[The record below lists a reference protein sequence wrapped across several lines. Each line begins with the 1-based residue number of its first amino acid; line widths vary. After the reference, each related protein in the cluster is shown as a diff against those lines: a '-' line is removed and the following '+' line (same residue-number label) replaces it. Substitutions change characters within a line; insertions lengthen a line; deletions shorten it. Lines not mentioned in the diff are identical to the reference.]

1 MNPEDGMPEEGQHEH
16 RDLGRD
22 NRGGKPRYRGPRS
35 GRPMKE
41 NDYCIR

>member
-1 MNPEDGMPEEGQHEH
+1 MNPEDDIPDEVEHEH

-22 NRGGKPRYRGPRS
+22 NRGGKPRFRGPR

-41 NDYCIR
+41 NDYSIR